1 MILETLSAMR
11 DLGRLHDIASILIR
25 YGFGDMVKRLGLER
39 LLEKAGRALNW
50 TRFEELLRLDPPQ
63 RVRKAMEEMGPTFI
77 KFGQILATRV
87 DLFPPDWIAEFEK
100 LHDRVPP
107 LPFERLRSQIEEDL
121 NGPVSEVFVEFDETP
136 LAAASIAQVHR
147 ARLPD
152 GQQVIV
158 KIRRPGIRPT
168 IEADLRLLER
178 LVAVIE
184 REFPDIRRFHP
195 QEVLRQFKISLR
207 NELDLLSE
215 GRNTERAASNFA
227 DDPTIVIPK
236 VYWEYCGERINVQEY
251 IEGIAGRNLKA
262 VDAAGLDRKILAQ
275 RGADAVLKM
284 VLIDGFFHADPHPGN
299 FIFLPENRLA
309 FIDFGMV
316 GSLSESRRDQV
327 VDMLNAIVVRDAAT
341 AVDVLLDWAGEGAPS
356 TERLIAEVG
365 MFIDKY
371 HGVALKQLRLGDMLT
386 EMTSLMRD
394 HQLTLPPDLT
404 MLFKALI
411 TLEGAGRQLDPDF
424 DIVAQATPLLQ
435 QASLLRYQP
444 ETLIRKGQRNLASLM
459 SVLSALPQDV
469 RRLMRLLRSGAVNVH
484 VDLSQLDRFGML
496 MDRAASR
503 LTVGMVTAS
512 LIIGSSIVMTVS
524 GGPTLFGLPAL
535 GVLGFTAAGISGLW
549 VLISIW
555 KTSHRGER

>member
-87 DLFPPDWIAEFEK
+87 DLFPPDWITEFEK

-107 LPFERLRSQIEEDL
+107 LPFEKLRSQIEEDL
-121 NGPVSEVFVEFDETP
+121 SGSVSEVFVEFDETP

-178 LVAVIE
+178 LVGIVE
-184 REFPDIRRFHP
+184 HEFPDVSRFHP

-207 NELDLLSE
+207 NELDLLTE
-215 GRNTERAASNFA
+215 GRNTERAADNFA
-227 DDPTIVIPK
+227 GDPTIVIPK
-236 VYWEYCGERINVQEY
+236 VYWEYCGERINVQQY
-251 IEGIAGRNLKA
+251 IEGIAGRDLKA
-262 VDAAGLDRKILAQ
+262 LDATGLDRKILAQ

-341 AVDVLLDWAGEGAPS
+341 VVDVLLDWAGEPAPS
-356 TERLIAEVG
+356 TERLVAEVG

-411 TLEGAGRQLDPDF
+411 TLEGTGRQLDPDF

-435 QASLLRYQP
+435 QASVLRYHPDTLLR
-444 ETLIRKGQRNLASLM
+444 KGRRNLASLM
-459 SVLSALPQDV
+459 SVLSALPQDI

-535 GVLGFTAAGISGLW
+535 GVLGFTAAGIGGLW

-555 KTSHRGER
+555 KTSRRGER